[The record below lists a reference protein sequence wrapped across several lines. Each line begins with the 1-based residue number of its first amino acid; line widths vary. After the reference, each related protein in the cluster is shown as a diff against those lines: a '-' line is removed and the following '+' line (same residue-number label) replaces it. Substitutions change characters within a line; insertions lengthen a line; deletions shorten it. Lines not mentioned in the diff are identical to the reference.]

1 MFGVLMYDVLFF
13 EIPTA
18 LLVLF
23 GISLYRYLFA
33 KKQNKKVPGTVSE
46 EEMKSRKTM
55 LIVLSVMVGVFIVI
69 VVGFMAL
76 LFMAV
81 AFM

>member
-13 EIPTA
+13 GIPTA

>member
-1 MFGVLMYDVLFF
+1 MFGVLVYDILFF
-13 EIPTA
+13 GIPTA

-46 EEMKSRKTM
+46 EEMKNRKIT
-55 LIVLSVMVGVFIVI
+55 LSILSVIVGVFTVI